1 MRDLLTAQARGRSLA
16 AAPCKNIWEE
26 MFLVSECF
34 RSFASG
40 FFAGMAE
47 PAVGAPAAAT
57 GASAFALLPVVN
69 APGCH
74 SYKNSRHQYADK
86 DGWEI
91 HLESLLS
98 FYGFMEMDGKRS
110 VKRLVY
116 ANL

>member
-1 MRDLLTAQARGRSLA
+1 MWISGRKTL
-16 AAPCKNIWEE
+16 
-26 MFLVSECF
+26 CF
-34 RSFASG
+34 RFFKQALFVPR

-86 DGWEI
+86 DGWKI
-91 HLESLLS
+91 HLESLLN
-98 FYGFMEMDGKRS
+98 FYGFIGLGWEKICEVIS
-110 VKRLVY
+110 
-116 ANL
+116 

>member
-1 MRDLLTAQARGRSLA
+1 MQTYFWSRKRA
-16 AAPCKNIWEE
+16 AACEGAAALFRKGGNVPCLLLFI
-26 MFLVSECF
+26 S
-34 RSFASG
+34 R

-86 DGWEI
+86 DGWKI